1 MSRPKKTSAKP
12 QPAESTPKP
21 QPAESA
27 PAPQQAENAPKTS
40 ESSHGNE
47 LEQMI
52 QNRVEKA
59 LSEKI
64 QLEAYIK
71 SETRAAT
78 NSVYKFIGVI
88 LGAISL
94 AGFLCWDKILD
105 HVSTKTVAKVA
116 TDVAATETRKLI
128 QNQVAGIISNSVPG
142 IVGDVVP
149 DMIKTAVPGMIDESV
164 PEIIKAAVPGMIEK
178 SVPGMI
184 KTAVPDMIAQ
194 AVPEMIR
201 REVEESERHLKDVTA
216 KIDTKFVRL
225 ENDEK
230 SLAEKYQ
237 KAEAKLSFVPIMAEA
252 RAGNRISY
260 DKLVQAIKEN
270 PDLTDFIT
278 PAINEVNAQYKEW
291 KFIQYHYGVTL
302 KHHGSPK
309 LKMDDYVNIINGDYE
324 WNCNGA
330 INDLVAT
337 GKKEF
342 VATLVRAVK
351 NSKRL
356 DSVYLA
362 IAGIEKLTNKSFPPI
377 GVKEVLQWWETAST
391 TAEYHSPYEFYCDLR
406 REFTSIDS
414 LTKTNKTALC
424 EYLSRFSELQV
435 KYPDCTVISEFI
447 LTVVAYSRFREE
459 IICSTN
465 ECFYKKAL
473 DATKQTPFGKTDKWY
488 CHKALYDAFF
498 EGFVEG
504 INERLKASPSF
515 EKVLKDSGM
524 FNSSLFESKEIN
536 WPSKAKRISH
546 IPVAKKTPPQT
557 VPQPEGIK
565 TQVQGY
571 VTVHLKKGKQL
582 LSLPFVRDDG
592 VKREKLGS
600 KSDAAREGDVI
611 SWTIDQHTYNYTFSN
626 GQWYD
631 EDDKKADDVEIPV
644 GQCGISYERVENEE
658 TDMAFA
664 GTLLM

>member
-27 PAPQQAENAPKTS
+27 PAPQPAENAPKTS
-40 ESSHGNE
+40 ESSHSNE

-78 NSVYKFIGVI
+78 NSVYKFIAAV
-88 LGAISL
+88 LGFFTI

-116 TDVAATETRKLI
+116 TNVAETETKKLI
-128 QNQVAGIISNSVPG
+128 QNQVVGIISNSVPG

-149 DMIKTAVPGMIDESV
+149 GM
-164 PEIIKAAVPGMIEK
+164 IKAAVPDMIEM
-178 SVPGMI
+178 SVPAMI

-201 REVEESERHLKDVTA
+201 REVKESEQHLKDVAA
-216 KIDTKFVRL
+216 KIDTKFANL
-225 ENDEK
+225 EKEEK

-270 PDLTDFIT
+270 PDLAEFIA
-278 PAINEVNAQYKEW
+278 PAVNEVKAQYKEM
-291 KFIQYHYGVTL
+291 KFIHRHYGVTL
-302 KHHGSPK
+302 QQPDAPK
-309 LKMDDYVNIINGDYE
+309 LKLDDYVNIINGDYE

-337 GKKEF
+337 RRKEF
-342 VATLVRAVK
+342 VATLLRVVEK
-351 NSKRL
+351 SKRL

-377 GVKEVLQWWETAST
+377 GIDEVLQWWKTAST
-391 TAEYHSPYEFYCDLR
+391 TAEYHSPYEYFYDLR
-406 REFTSIDS
+406 HEFATNS
-414 LTKTNKTALC
+414 LTQTDQIALC
-424 EYLSRFSELQV
+424 SYLSRFSELQD
-435 KYPDCTVISEFI
+435 KYPDYTTISEFI
-447 LTVVAYSRFREE
+447 LTVAAYSKFRKS

-473 DATKQTPFGKTDKWY
+473 DITQRTPFGKTDKWY
-488 CHKALYDAFF
+488 CFKALNDAYL
-498 EGFVEG
+498 GGLDEG

-515 EKVLKDSGM
+515 EKELKDSGM

-536 WPSKAKRISH
+536 WPSKAKRLPPV
-546 IPVAKKTPPQT
+546 PVAKKNPPSRLS
-557 VPQPEGIK
+557 PPEGLK
-565 TQVQGY
+565 SQVQGY
-571 VTVHLKKGKQL
+571 VTVRLKKGKQP
-582 LSLPFVRDDG
+582 LSLPFVKDSG
-592 VKREKLGS
+592 IPREKLGS
-600 KSDAAREGDVI
+600 KSEAAREGDVI

-644 GQCGISYERVENEE
+644 GQCGILYERVENEE

>member
-27 PAPQQAENAPKTS
+27 PKTS
-40 ESSHGNE
+40 ESSRGNE

-78 NSVYKFIGVI
+78 KRVSAFIGVT
-88 LGAISL
+88 LGFFSI
-94 AGFLCWDKILD
+94 AGFFCWDRIVD
-105 HVSTKTVAKVA
+105 HVSTKAVARVA
-116 TDVAATETRKLI
+116 NDVAETEARKLI
-128 QNQVAGIISNSVPG
+128 RTQVQGIISNSVPG
-142 IVGDVVP
+142 IVGNVVP
-149 DMIKTAVPGMIDESV
+149 DL
-164 PEIIKAAVPGMIEK
+164 IKAAVPDMIEM
-178 SVPGMI
+178 SVPAMI

-194 AVPEMIR
+194 SVPEMIR
-201 REVEESERHLKDVTA
+201 REVKESEQHLKDVAA
-216 KIDTKFVRL
+216 KIDTKFANL
-225 ENDEK
+225 EKEEK

-237 KAEAKLSFVPIMAEA
+237 KAEAKLSFVPMMAEA

-270 PDLTDFIT
+270 PDLAEFIA
-278 PAINEVNAQYKEW
+278 PAVNEVKAQYKEM
-291 KFIQYHYGVTL
+291 KFIHRHYGVTL
-302 KHHGSPK
+302 QQPNAPK
-309 LKMDDYVNIINGDYE
+309 LKLDDYVNIINGDYE

-337 GKKEF
+337 RRKEF
-342 VATLVRAVK
+342 VATLLRVVEK
-351 NSKRL
+351 SKRL

-377 GVKEVLQWWETAST
+377 GIDEVLQWWKTAST
-391 TAEYHSPYEFYCDLR
+391 TAEYHSPYEYFYDLR
-406 REFTSIDS
+406 HEFATNS
-414 LTKTNKTALC
+414 LTQTDQIALC
-424 EYLSRFSELQV
+424 SYLSRFSELQD
-435 KYPDCTVISEFI
+435 KYPDYTTISEFI
-447 LTVVAYSRFREE
+447 LTVAAYSKFRKS

-473 DATKQTPFGKTDKWY
+473 DITQRTPFGKTDKWY
-488 CHKALYDAFF
+488 CFKALNDKYLGGLD
-498 EGFVEG
+498 EG

-536 WPSKAKRISH
+536 WPSKAKRLP
-546 IPVAKKTPPQT
+546 PVPVVKKNPPSKLS
-557 VPQPEGIK
+557 PPEGLK
-565 TQVQGY
+565 SQVQGY
-571 VTVHLKKGKQL
+571 VTVRLKKGKQP
-582 LSLPFVRDDG
+582 LSLPFVKDSG
-592 VKREKLGS
+592 IPREKLGS
-600 KSDAAREGDVI
+600 KSEAAREGDVI

-644 GQCGISYERVENEE
+644 GQCGILYERVENEE

>member
-27 PAPQQAENAPKTS
+27 PAPQPAENAPAPQPAENAPKTS

-78 NSVYKFIGVI
+78 KRVSAFIGVT
-88 LGAISL
+88 LGFFSI
-94 AGFLCWDKILD
+94 AGFFCWDRIVD
-105 HVSTKTVAKVA
+105 HVSTKAVARVA
-116 TDVAATETRKLI
+116 NDVAETEARKLI
-128 QNQVAGIISNSVPG
+128 RTQVQSIISNSVPG
-142 IVGDVVP
+142 IVGNVVP
-149 DMIKTAVPGMIDESV
+149 DMIKTAVPDMIEMSV
-164 PEIIKAAVPGMIEK
+164 PA
-178 SVPGMI
+178 MI

-194 AVPEMIR
+194 SVPEMIR
-201 REVEESERHLKDVTA
+201 REVKESEQHLKDVAA
-216 KIDTKFVRL
+216 KIDTKFANL
-225 ENDEK
+225 EKEEK

-270 PDLTDFIT
+270 PDLAEFIA
-278 PAINEVNAQYKEW
+278 PAVNEVKAQYKEM
-291 KFIQYHYGVTL
+291 KFIHRHYGVTL
-302 KHHGSPK
+302 QQPDAPK
-309 LKMDDYVNIINGDYE
+309 LKLDDYVNIINGDYE

-337 GKKEF
+337 RRKEF
-342 VATLVRAVK
+342 VATLLRVVEK
-351 NSKRL
+351 SKRL

-377 GVKEVLQWWETAST
+377 GIDEVLQWWKTAST
-391 TAEYHSPYEFYCDLR
+391 TAEYHSPYEYFCDLR
-406 REFTSIDS
+406 HEFATNS
-414 LTKTNKTALC
+414 LTQTDQIALC
-424 EYLSRFSELQV
+424 SYLSRFSELQD
-435 KYPDCTVISEFI
+435 KYPDYTTISEFI
-447 LTVVAYSRFREE
+447 LTVAAYSKFRKS

-473 DATKQTPFGKTDKWY
+473 DITQRTPFGKTDKWY
-488 CHKALYDAFF
+488 CFKALNDKYLGGLD
-498 EGFVEG
+498 EG

-524 FNSSLFESKEIN
+524 FNSSLFESKGIN
-536 WPSKAKRISH
+536 WPSKAKRLP
-546 IPVAKKTPPQT
+546 PVPVVKKNPPSKLS
-557 VPQPEGIK
+557 PPEGLK
-565 TQVQGY
+565 SQVQGY
-571 VTVHLKKGKQL
+571 VTVRLKKGKQP
-582 LSLPFVRDDG
+582 LSLPFVKDSG
-592 VKREKLGS
+592 IPREKLGS
-600 KSDAAREGDVI
+600 KSEAAREGDVI

-631 EDDKKADDVEIPV
+631 EDDKNADDVEIPV
-644 GQCGISYERVENEE
+644 GQCGILYERVENEE

>member
-21 QPAESA
+21 QPPESA
-27 PAPQQAENAPKTS
+27 PATQPAESAPKTS
-40 ESSHGNE
+40 ESSHSNE

-78 NSVYKFIGVI
+78 KRVSAFIGVT
-88 LGAISL
+88 LGFFSI
-94 AGFLCWDKILD
+94 AGFFCWDRIVD
-105 HVSTKTVAKVA
+105 HVSTKAVARVA
-116 TDVAATETRKLI
+116 NDVAETEARKLI
-128 QNQVAGIISNSVPG
+128 RTQVQGIISNSVPG
-142 IVGDVVP
+142 IVGNVVP
-149 DMIKTAVPGMIDESV
+149 DMIKTAVPDMIEMSV
-164 PEIIKAAVPGMIEK
+164 PA
-178 SVPGMI
+178 MI

-194 AVPEMIR
+194 SVPEMIR
-201 REVEESERHLKDVTA
+201 REVKESEQHLKDVAA
-216 KIDTKFVRL
+216 KIDTKFANL
-225 ENDEK
+225 EKEEK

-237 KAEAKLSFVPIMAEA
+237 KAEAKLSFVPMMAEA

-270 PDLTDFIT
+270 PDLAEFIA
-278 PAINEVNAQYKEW
+278 PAVNEVKAQYKEM
-291 KFIQYHYGVTL
+291 KFIHRHYGVTL
-302 KHHGSPK
+302 QQPDAPK
-309 LKMDDYVNIINGDYE
+309 LKLDDYVNIINGDYE

-337 GKKEF
+337 RRKEF
-342 VATLVRAVK
+342 VATLLRVVEK
-351 NSKRL
+351 SKRL

-377 GVKEVLQWWETAST
+377 GIDEVLQWWKTAST
-391 TAEYHSPYEFYCDLR
+391 TAEYHSPYEYFYDLR
-406 REFTSIDS
+406 HEFATNS
-414 LTKTNKTALC
+414 LTQTDQIALC
-424 EYLSRFSELQV
+424 SYLSRFSELQD
-435 KYPDCTVISEFI
+435 KYPDYTTISEFI
-447 LTVVAYSRFREE
+447 LTVAAYSKFRKS

-473 DATKQTPFGKTDKWY
+473 DITQRTPFGKTDKWY
-488 CHKALYDAFF
+488 CFKALNDMYLGGLD
-498 EGFVEG
+498 EG
-504 INERLKASPSF
+504 INERLKTSPSF
-515 EKVLKDSGM
+515 EKELKDSGM
-524 FNSSLFESKEIN
+524 FNSSFFESKGIN
-536 WPSKAKRISH
+536 WPSKIKC
-546 IPVAKKTPPQT
+546 IPPVPVVKKNPPSKLS
-557 VPQPEGIK
+557 PPEGLK
-565 TQVQGY
+565 SQVQGY
-571 VTVHLKKGKQL
+571 VTVRLKKGKQPL
-582 LSLPFVRDDG
+582 ALPFVKDSG
-592 VKREKLGS
+592 IPREKLGS
-600 KSDAAREGDVI
+600 KSEAAREGDVI

-644 GQCGISYERVENEE
+644 GQCGILYERVENEE

>member
-27 PAPQQAENAPKTS
+27 PAPQPAENAPKTS

-78 NSVYKFIGVI
+78 NSVYKFIAAV
-88 LGAISL
+88 LGLFTI

-116 TDVAATETRKLI
+116 TNVAETETKKLI
-128 QNQVAGIISNSVPG
+128 QNQVVGIISNSVPG

-149 DMIKTAVPGMIDESV
+149 GM
-164 PEIIKAAVPGMIEK
+164 IKAAVPDMIEM
-178 SVPGMI
+178 SVPAMI

-194 AVPEMIR
+194 SVPEMIR
-201 REVEESERHLKDVTA
+201 REVKESEQHLKDVAA
-216 KIDTKFVRL
+216 KIDTKFANL
-225 ENDEK
+225 EKEEK

-237 KAEAKLSFVPIMAEA
+237 KAEAKLSFVPMMAEA

-270 PDLTDFIT
+270 PDLAEFIA
-278 PAINEVNAQYKEW
+278 PAVNEVKAQYKEM
-291 KFIQYHYGVTL
+291 KFIHRHYGVTL
-302 KHHGSPK
+302 QQPDAPK
-309 LKMDDYVNIINGDYE
+309 LKLDDYVNIINGDYE

-337 GKKEF
+337 RRKEF
-342 VATLVRAVK
+342 VATLLRVVEK
-351 NSKRL
+351 SKRL

-377 GVKEVLQWWETAST
+377 GIDEVLQWWKTAST
-391 TAEYHSPYEFYCDLR
+391 TAEYHSPYEYFCDLR
-406 REFTSIDS
+406 HEFATNS
-414 LTKTNKTALC
+414 LTQTDQIALC
-424 EYLSRFSELQV
+424 SYLSRFSELQD
-435 KYPDCTVISEFI
+435 KYPDYTTISEFI
-447 LTVVAYSRFREE
+447 LTVAAYSKFRKS

-473 DATKQTPFGKTDKWY
+473 DITQRTPFGKTDKWY
-488 CHKALYDAFF
+488 CFKALNDKYLGGLD
-498 EGFVEG
+498 EG

-515 EKVLKDSGM
+515 EKELKDSGM

-536 WPSKAKRISH
+536 WPSKAKRLPPV
-546 IPVAKKTPPQT
+546 PVAKKNPPSRLS
-557 VPQPEGIK
+557 PPEGLK
-565 TQVQGY
+565 SQVQGY
-571 VTVHLKKGKQL
+571 VTVRLKKGKQP
-582 LSLPFVRDDG
+582 LSLPFVKDSG
-592 VKREKLGS
+592 IPREKLGS
-600 KSDAAREGDVI
+600 KSEAAREGDVI

-644 GQCGISYERVENEE
+644 GQCGILYERVENEE

>member
-21 QPAESA
+21 QPPESA
-27 PAPQQAENAPKTS
+27 PATQPAESAPKTS
-40 ESSHGNE
+40 ESSHSNE

-78 NSVYKFIGVI
+78 KRVSAFIGVT
-88 LGAISL
+88 LGFFSI
-94 AGFLCWDKILD
+94 AGFFCWDRIVD
-105 HVSTKTVAKVA
+105 HVSTKAVARVA
-116 TDVAATETRKLI
+116 NDVAETEARKLI
-128 QNQVAGIISNSVPG
+128 RTQVQGIISNSVPG
-142 IVGDVVP
+142 IVGNVVP
-149 DMIKTAVPGMIDESV
+149 DMIKTAVPDMIEMSV
-164 PEIIKAAVPGMIEK
+164 PA
-178 SVPGMI
+178 MI

-194 AVPEMIR
+194 SVPEMIR
-201 REVEESERHLKDVTA
+201 REVKESEQHLKDVAA
-216 KIDTKFVRL
+216 KIDTKFANL
-225 ENDEK
+225 EKEEK

-237 KAEAKLSFVPIMAEA
+237 KAEAKLSFVPMMAEA

-270 PDLTDFIT
+270 PDLAEFIA
-278 PAINEVNAQYKEW
+278 PAVNEVKAQYKEM
-291 KFIQYHYGVTL
+291 KFIHRHYGVTL
-302 KHHGSPK
+302 QQPDAPK
-309 LKMDDYVNIINGDYE
+309 LKLDDYVNIINGDYE

-337 GKKEF
+337 RRKEF
-342 VATLVRAVK
+342 VATLLRVVEK
-351 NSKRL
+351 SKRL

-377 GVKEVLQWWETAST
+377 GIDEVLQWWKTAST
-391 TAEYHSPYEFYCDLR
+391 TAEYHSPYEYFYDLR
-406 REFTSIDS
+406 HEFATNS
-414 LTKTNKTALC
+414 LTQTDQIALC
-424 EYLSRFSELQV
+424 SYLSRFSELQD
-435 KYPDCTVISEFI
+435 KYPDYTTISEFI
-447 LTVVAYSRFREE
+447 LTVAAYSKFRKS

-473 DATKQTPFGKTDKWY
+473 DITQRTPFGKTDKWY
-488 CHKALYDAFF
+488 CFKALNDMYLGGLD
-498 EGFVEG
+498 EG
-504 INERLKASPSF
+504 INERLKTSPSF
-515 EKVLKDSGM
+515 EKELKDSGM
-524 FNSSLFESKEIN
+524 FNSSFFESKGIN
-536 WPSKAKRISH
+536 WPSKIKC
-546 IPVAKKTPPQT
+546 IPPVPVVKKNPPSKLS
-557 VPQPEGIK
+557 PPEGLK
-565 TQVQGY
+565 SQVQGY
-571 VTVHLKKGKQL
+571 VTVRLKKGKQP
-582 LSLPFVRDDG
+582 LSLPFVKDSG
-592 VKREKLGS
+592 IPREKLGS
-600 KSDAAREGDVI
+600 KSEAAREGDVI

-644 GQCGISYERVENEE
+644 GQCGILYERVENEE

>member
-27 PAPQQAENAPKTS
+27 PAPQPAENAPKTS
-40 ESSHGNE
+40 ESSHSNE

-78 NSVYKFIGVI
+78 NSVYKFIAAV
-88 LGAISL
+88 LGFFTI

-116 TDVAATETRKLI
+116 TNVAETETKKLI
-128 QNQVAGIISNSVPG
+128 QNQVVGIISNSVPG

-149 DMIKTAVPGMIDESV
+149 GM
-164 PEIIKAAVPGMIEK
+164 IKAAVPDMIEM
-178 SVPGMI
+178 SVPAMI

-201 REVEESERHLKDVTA
+201 REVKESEQHLKDVAA
-216 KIDTKFVRL
+216 KIDTKFANL
-225 ENDEK
+225 EKEEK

-270 PDLTDFIT
+270 PDLAEFIA
-278 PAINEVNAQYKEW
+278 PAVNEVKAQYKEM
-291 KFIQYHYGVTL
+291 KFIHRHYGVTL
-302 KHHGSPK
+302 QQPDAPK
-309 LKMDDYVNIINGDYE
+309 LKLDDYVNIINGDYE

-337 GKKEF
+337 RRKEF
-342 VATLVRAVK
+342 VATLLRVVEK
-351 NSKRL
+351 SKRL

-377 GVKEVLQWWETAST
+377 GIDEVLQWWKTAST
-391 TAEYHSPYEFYCDLR
+391 TAEYHSPYEYFYDLR
-406 REFTSIDS
+406 HEFATNS
-414 LTKTNKTALC
+414 LTQTDQIALC
-424 EYLSRFSELQV
+424 SYLSRFSELQD
-435 KYPDCTVISEFI
+435 KYPDYTTISEFI
-447 LTVVAYSRFREE
+447 LTVAAYSKFRKS

-473 DATKQTPFGKTDKWY
+473 DITQRTPFGKTDKWY
-488 CHKALYDAFF
+488 CFKALNDAYL
-498 EGFVEG
+498 GGLDEG
-504 INERLKASPSF
+504 INECLKASPSF
-515 EKVLKDSGM
+515 EKELKDSGM

-536 WPSKAKRISH
+536 WPSKAKRLPPV
-546 IPVAKKTPPQT
+546 PVAKKNPPSRLS
-557 VPQPEGIK
+557 PPEGLK
-565 TQVQGY
+565 SQVQGY
-571 VTVHLKKGKQL
+571 VTVRLKKGKQP
-582 LSLPFVRDDG
+582 LSLPFVKDSG
-592 VKREKLGS
+592 IPREKLGS
-600 KSDAAREGDVI
+600 KSEAAREGDVI

-644 GQCGISYERVENEE
+644 GQCGILYERVENEE
-658 TDMAFA
+658 TDMSFA